1 MKSIASIQYVSRK
14 KTAKIS
20 VKTLREF
27 KESVVRAIIIVIKT
41 LKPQKSTK
49 FLALT
54 KDAIS
59 LSMVNVIYR
68 TVCQLFRPF
77 IPLYDGDGV
86 QSHHITTN
94 QLCWFGCKINES
106 YHAHSIYNYRSKTS
120 VSPISLA
127 NVQLNN
133 PQVQSCN
140 CC

>member
-68 TVCQLFRPF
+68 TVCQLFRPY
-77 IPLYDGDGV
+77 IRYTQPL
-86 QSHHITTN
+86 
-94 QLCWFGCKINES
+94 
-106 YHAHSIYNYRSKTS
+106 
-120 VSPISLA
+120 
-127 NVQLNN
+127 
-133 PQVQSCN
+133 
-140 CC
+140 

>member
-1 MKSIASIQYVSRK
+1 MKFIPSILYVYRK

-27 KESVVRAIIIVIKT
+27 KENVVRAIIIVIKT

-68 TVCQLFRPF
+68 TVCQLFRPY
-77 IPLYDGDGV
+77 IRYTQPL
-86 QSHHITTN
+86 
-94 QLCWFGCKINES
+94 
-106 YHAHSIYNYRSKTS
+106 
-120 VSPISLA
+120 
-127 NVQLNN
+127 
-133 PQVQSCN
+133 
-140 CC
+140 

>member
-1 MKSIASIQYVSRK
+1 MYLE

-68 TVCQLFRPF
+68 TVLV
-77 IPLYDGDGV
+77 L
-86 QSHHITTN
+86 
-94 QLCWFGCKINES
+94 L
-106 YHAHSIYNYRSKTS
+106 
-120 VSPISLA
+120 SL
-127 NVQLNN
+127 
-133 PQVQSCN
+133 
-140 CC
+140 

>member
-1 MKSIASIQYVSRK
+1 MYLEK

-68 TVCQLFRPF
+68 TVCQLFRPY
-77 IPLYDGDGV
+77 IRYTQPL
-86 QSHHITTN
+86 
-94 QLCWFGCKINES
+94 
-106 YHAHSIYNYRSKTS
+106 
-120 VSPISLA
+120 
-127 NVQLNN
+127 
-133 PQVQSCN
+133 
-140 CC
+140 

>member
-1 MKSIASIQYVSRK
+1 MYLE

-68 TVCQLFRPF
+68 TVCQLFRPY
-77 IPLYDGDGV
+77 IRYTQPL
-86 QSHHITTN
+86 
-94 QLCWFGCKINES
+94 
-106 YHAHSIYNYRSKTS
+106 
-120 VSPISLA
+120 
-127 NVQLNN
+127 
-133 PQVQSCN
+133 
-140 CC
+140 